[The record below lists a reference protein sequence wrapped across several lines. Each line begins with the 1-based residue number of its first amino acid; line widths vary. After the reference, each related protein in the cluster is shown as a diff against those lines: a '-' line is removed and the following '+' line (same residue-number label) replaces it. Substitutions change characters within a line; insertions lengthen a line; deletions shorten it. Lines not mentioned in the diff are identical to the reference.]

1 MTRSTTSCG
10 VLADSKTTDHFKALS
25 EALGYWFEDESLL
38 TLALTHRSY
47 CAEHDNIESNERLE
61 FLGDAVLGLAMTD
74 TLFVARPE
82 QPEGDLAKARAEVV
96 SAPSLA
102 RTARELGLG
111 AVLLLGK
118 GEELSGGRDKDSILA
133 DAMEAVIAAVYL
145 DAGWQRARELVDT
158 HLADVALNAQ
168 TAPGQRDY
176 KTRLQERA
184 AELDI
189 DPPSYDMD
197 SMGPDHDRT
206 FVSTVTVGSAV
217 GTGQGSSKK
226 QAQQQAAERA
236 LALLEEKYVANTAV
250 SGQGEHTAATVPSG
264 GTS

>member
-1 MTRSTTSCG
+1 MQSITSYD
-10 VLADSKTTDHFKALS
+10 VLADSEPPSRYDDLGR
-25 EALGYWFEDESLL
+25 ALGYRFADESLL
-38 TLALTHRSY
+38 ELALTHRSY
-47 CAEHDNIESNERLE
+47 CAENGNVESNERLE

-74 TLFVARPE
+74 TLFIARPE

-102 RTARELGLG
+102 RAASELGIG

-118 GEELSGGRDKDSILA
+118 GEELSGGREKESILA

-145 DAGWQRARELVDT
+145 EAGWERARELVNT

-176 KTRLQERA
+176 KTRLQEVA
-184 AELDI
+184 AERLLPVPAYEI
-189 DPPSYDMD
+189 EST
-197 SMGPDHDRT
+197 GPDHDRT
-206 FVSTVTVGSAV
+206 FLSTVTVGTAV
-217 GTGQGSSKK
+217 GTGRGSSKK
-226 QAQQQAAERA
+226 QAQQQAAAEA
-236 LALLEEKYVANTAV
+236 LAILQEKDDAITAG
-250 SGQGEHTAATVPSG
+250 SGQRASADDTVPSG